1 MRFGCTRLPTIVI
14 LLSAAAA
21 SPALA
26 QDKSRGDIAVSAVG
40 MEYDLS
46 GVGTAPGLAI
56 RATRDLTPH
65 VVLEFRG
72 LFAKPEQQFG
82 PSTLFVPEAQIQ
94 YRWNI
99 ARLSP
104 FVGVGGGAAL
114 VTSALASDWDPTISF
129 SGGTGVRLTDQ
140 LGLLGEVRLRGVKYR
155 FTGSIAEWGLGLAW
169 RLP

>member
-1 MRFGCTRLPTIVI
+1 MRSGFMRLLAFAFVI
-14 LLSAAAA
+14 SAAAA

-26 QDKSRGDIAVSAVG
+26 QHRSDIAVSAIG

-46 GVGTAPGLAI
+46 GVGTAAGLAV
-56 RATRDLTPH
+56 RTTHELTPH

-72 LFAKPEQQFG
+72 MFAKPDQQFG

-94 YRWNI
+94 YRWNV

-129 SGGTGVRLTDQ
+129 SGGTGVRVTDQ
-140 LGLLGEVRLRGVKYR
+140 LGLIGEVRLRGVKYR
-155 FTGSIAEWGLGLAW
+155 FTGSIAEWGVGLAW